1 MEEDELANESSFMS
15 NSKKKPESPKNSL
28 LKRHLDSM
36 EGYRQNEMEKYQKET
51 YLFLFKL

>member
-36 EGYRQNEMEKYQKET
+36 EGYRQHEMEKYQKET
-51 YLFLFKL
+51 

>member
-15 NSKKKPESPKNSL
+15 NSKKKPESTKNSL

-51 YLFLFKL
+51 